1 MNRLIFLIAV
11 CAAPFQ
17 QAAPQESA
25 ASKESPASIGAEV
38 HRRYLRL
45 EVVMGRLLTALKEP
59 AKGGRLQS
67 ALQRAREL
75 KVADRLE
82 TVKGLLETKGY
93 REALA
98 EEQVLEKDLERI
110 LAILKGEDPTQDL
123 RSRQDELKRLGE
135 DLERLERLFDEQMK
149 LNEETA
155 DAEDSQGDEKEL
167 AARQDEV
174 QKRTEELRRA
184 LERREASQRGG
195 RQRQSKKDGGEENQ
209 DENQAGQEGSEGQE
223 GGEQG
228 KDGKQGGQ
236 QGKQGGKKAGGK
248 KAGGKQGGKQGQQ
261 GEQKDSQEQDS
272 AQQNGEES
280 GQEGQHSPSGKQQ
293 RRQRARESLQR
304 ASQRMRGAAQRLEA
318 GNEEGAQEDQ
328 EEALA
333 QLQEARDEMEETRDR
348 KEIERQQA
356 AANAVLGRL
365 QAMLSEAKL
374 IRAETEEMDQ
384 KAAGP
389 DALSDESRRG
399 DARGLARRELAIGA
413 DAEDV
418 QRILEEEGSSLVA
431 PPILKRVR
439 EDIENAA
446 GLLDKAETGAVTRTI
461 QADIEAAIEELIEAL
476 KPSRRSR
483 GGRGEGGAEQSGAG
497 AGAGQQRPRTLI
509 NPVMEIKML
518 ASAQKRV
525 RSRTER
531 IARVPPAERGDQA
544 ARIAE
549 AEADLGRL
557 AQEVV
562 KKYAII
568 DSYILGLDNEDPAEG
583 SPPDKQGE
591 PKKPHA
597 EDKDHADH

>member
-1 MNRLIFLIAV
+1 VSSLIYLV
-11 CAAPFQ
+11 AACVAPLQ
-17 QAAPQESA
+17 NGAPQETA
-25 ASKESPASIGAEV
+25 TQENPASIGAEV

-59 AKGGRLQS
+59 SKGGRLQS

-82 TVKGLLETKGY
+82 TVKGLLETKSY
-93 REALA
+93 RDALA

-123 RSRQDELKRLGE
+123 RSRRDELKRLGD
-135 DLERLERLFDEQMK
+135 DLERLERLVDEQSK

-155 DAEDSQGDEKEL
+155 NADETPGNEKEL

-174 QKRTEELRRA
+174 QRRTEDLRRA
-184 LERREASQRGG
+184 LERRDASQRSG
-195 RQRQSKKDGGEENQ
+195 RQRQSKKNGGEENQ
-209 DENQAGQEGSEGQE
+209 DESQAGQEGDQGQE
-223 GGEQG
+223 GG
-228 KDGKQGGQ
+228 KQGQ
-236 QGKQGGKKAGGK
+236 QGGKKSADKRAGSK
-248 KAGGKQGGKQGQQ
+248 KAGGKQGGNQGQQ
-261 GEQKDSQEQDS
+261 QDSQEQDS
-272 AQQNGEES
+272 AQQEGEQQ
-280 GQEGQHSPSGKQQ
+280 GQEGQQSPSGRQQ

-333 QLQEARDEMEETRDR
+333 QLQEARDAMEEERER
-348 KEIERQQA
+348 KEIERQAA
-356 AANAVLGRL
+356 AANAVIGRL

-374 IRAETEEMDQ
+374 IRAETEELDG
-384 KAAGP
+384 KAAAA

-399 DARGLARRELAIGA
+399 DARGLALRERAIGA

-439 EDIENAA
+439 EDIENVA
-446 GLLDKAETGAVTRTI
+446 GLLEKAETGAVTRTL
-461 QADIEAAIEELIEAL
+461 QADVEAAIAELIEAL
-476 KPSRRSR
+476 KPSRRRR
-483 GGRGEGGAEQSGAG
+483 GGGGAGEGSGSGAG
-497 AGAGQQRPRTLI
+497 AGMQRPRTLI

-531 IARVPPAERGDQA
+531 IAQVPPAERGDQA
-544 ARIAE
+544 ARVAE

-583 SPPDKQGE
+583 SPPDNPGE

-597 EDKDHADH
+597 EE